1 MSLKVFSQRVF
12 AQPCAIALLCLNCVQ
27 PAVAKVGLLHIPT
40 FNKVKA
46 TYQPSTAYLLDRQGS
61 LLHSVRLDMQAQ
73 RAPWVGLA
81 QISPQLAYAVITAED
96 KNFESHSGVDWSAL
110 ASATW
115 DNAWGAFTRQRARGA
130 STLTMQLIGLIDEGQ
145 VKAGKRGILDK
156 VSQSTLALRLEQSW
170 TKQQI
175 LEAYLNLASFK
186 GELVGV
192 GAMSNGLF
200 GKAPEGL
207 NTIESAIAA
216 VLLRSPNAKSD
227 TVAKRACVLLKNLQA
242 PSPCEQVSA
251 MVESAFVNPSKESQ
265 RWILP
270 VAASSVQSGAHS
282 GAANLATRVSPQ
294 LAPHAANKLLDKSTL
309 SIPGQGFQSSLF
321 LPLQS
326 FAQQSLRQQLAQL
339 TLKNVEDGAVL
350 VLDNFTGEVLAW
362 VGSSGDF
369 SQARQVDGVTSL
381 RQAGST
387 LKPFLYALAF
397 EKKYLNP
404 AALIEDA
411 PYTLD
416 TGNGLYAPQN
426 YEADYKGWVSIR
438 SALGNSLNIPAVK
451 AVVQTGVEPFYQQL
465 RQLGFSSLTQSA
477 DWYGYS
483 LALGS
488 ADVSL
493 MMLTNAYRTLANGGE
508 WSPLRVNPTEANP
521 KGRAKNNDSLTNLQ
535 PMAQCVTEWCRSN
548 GMGTGSGTVLGSGAD
563 NPKNRRVISPQASFM
578 VSNILSDRSAR
589 ALTFG
594 LESWLSTP
602 YWSAVKTG
610 TSKDMRDNWCIGFSS
625 RYTVGVWVGNA
636 SGQPMHDV
644 SGVTGAAPVWRE
656 VMDWLHRGSN
666 AQGRSAVP
674 SLAPKAPSGLEQ
686 RKIRFEPRIEP
697 PRREWFMH
705 VSKSGPSSNI
715 SSGSSASSMSE
726 LKDDVQV
733 IELVKRP
740 ALTRIHYPAQGT
752 VLALDADIPPNR
764 QRIQFSAGG
773 PMQKGWSWKLNGKA
787 LAPSATPHGWLPM
800 PGRHRLQLMDDKG
813 KQVDEVQFTVRP
825 LKAGRS

>member
-1 MSLKVFSQRVF
+1 MIRQVF
-12 AQPCAIALLCLNCVQ
+12 APACVSSLLLAWLCLGPIH
-27 PAVAKVGLLHIPT
+27 PAVAKVGVLSIPSFT
-40 FNKVKA
+40 QVKA
-46 TYQPSTAYLLDRQGS
+46 AYKPSTAYLLDRQGR
-61 LLHSVRLDMQAQ
+61 LLHSLRLDMQAQ
-73 RAPWVGLA
+73 RAPWVELR

-115 DNAWGAFTRQRARGA
+115 DNAWGAFKRQRTRGA

-145 VKAGKRGILDK
+145 VKAGKRSILDK

-170 TKQQI
+170 TKHQI

-186 GELVGV
+186 GELIGV

-207 NTIESAIAA
+207 NTLESAIAA

-227 TVAKRACVLLKNLQA
+227 AVAKRACLLLKNLQT
-242 PSPCEQVSA
+242 PSPCDQVSA
-251 MVESAFVNPSKESQ
+251 VVESAFVNPSKDSQ

-270 VAASSVQSGAHS
+270 AENSGAQ
-282 GAANLATRVSPQ
+282 GGTAYLATQVSPQ
-294 LAPHAANKLLDKSTL
+294 LAVHLANKLLDKSTL
-309 SIPGQGFQSSLF
+309 HATGQRVQSSIF

-350 VLDNFTGEVLAW
+350 VLDNSTGEVLAW

-369 SQARQVDGVTSL
+369 SQAREVDGVTSL

-397 EKKYLNP
+397 EKKYLSP

-426 YEADYKGWVSIR
+426 YESDYKGWVSVR

-451 AVVQTGVEPFYQQL
+451 TVVQTGVEPFHQQL
-465 RQLGFSSLTQSA
+465 RQLGFSSLTQAA

-483 LALGS
+483 LSLGS

-493 MMLTNAYRTLANGGE
+493 LMLTNAYRTLANLGE
-508 WSPLRVNPTEANP
+508 WSPLRLTPNKMNRGGA
-521 KGRAKNNDSLTNLQ
+521 AKNANLQ
-535 PMAQCVTEWCRSN
+535 SPVPCNTEWCRTLS
-548 GMGTGSGTVLGSGAD
+548 TGKA
-563 NPKNRRVISPQASFM
+563 RRVISPQASFM
-578 VSNILSDRSAR
+578 VSDILSDRGAR

-656 VMDWLHRGSN
+656 VMDWLHRGNNS
-666 AQGRSAVP
+666 QGWPAEL
-674 SLAPKAPSGLEQ
+674 SLPPAPPSGLEQ
-686 RKIRFEPRIEP
+686 RKIRFEPRVEP
-697 PRREWFMH
+697 PRREWFMNAAK
-705 VSKSGPSSNI
+705 KS
-715 SSGSSASSMSE
+715 SSAE
-726 LKDDVQV
+726 LSDSIQLV
-733 IELVKRP
+733 ELVKRP
-740 ALTRIHYPAQGT
+740 TLTRIHYPTQGT
-752 VLALDADIPPNR
+752 VMALDADIPPNR
-764 QRIQFSAGG
+764 QRIEFSAGG
-773 PMQKGWSWKLNGKA
+773 PIQKGWVWRLNGKV
-787 LAPSATPHGWLPM
+787 LTPSATLHGWLPL

-825 LKAGRS
+825 LKGKQ

>member
-1 MSLKVFSQRVF
+1 MRQKVVTPLVSVRLVF
-12 AQPCAIALLCLNCVQ
+12 AQLCVSAVLCLSSVQ
-27 PAVAKVGLLHIPT
+27 PASAKVGLLNIPT
-40 FNKVKA
+40 FNQVKA
-46 TYQPSTAYLLDRQGS
+46 AYQPSTAYLLDRQGS

-130 STLTMQLIGLIDEGQ
+130 STLTMQLIGLIDESQ
-145 VKAGKRGILDK
+145 VKAGKRSILEK
-156 VSQSTLALRLEQSW
+156 VSQSTLALSLERSW

-216 VLLRSPNAKSD
+216 VLLRSPNAKSN

-251 MVESAFVNPSKESQ
+251 LVEAAFVNPSKESQ

-270 VAASSVQSGAHS
+270 ATASATQGR
-282 GAANLATRVSPQ
+282 AANLATQVSPQ

-309 SIPGQGFQSSLF
+309 LVPGQGFQSSLF
-321 LPLQS
+321 LPLQN
-326 FAQQSLRQQLAQL
+326 FAQQSLRQQLTQL

-350 VLDNFTGEVLAW
+350 VLDNATGEVLAW

-426 YEADYKGWVSIR
+426 YESDYKGWVSVR

-451 AVVQTGVEPFYQQL
+451 TVVQTGVEPFYQQL

-483 LALGS
+483 LSLGS

-493 MMLTNAYRTLANGGE
+493 MMLTNAYRSLANGGE
-508 WSPLRVNPTEANP
+508 WSPLRVTPTEVNRNA
-521 KGRAKNNDSLTNLQ
+521 KAKNNDSLGNPQ
-535 PMAQCVTEWCRSN
+535 SMAQCVTEWCRSN
-548 GMGTGSGTVLGSGAD
+548 GRGTGTGAVAAPGD
-563 NPKNRRVISPQASFM
+563 ENQKSRRVISPQASFM
-578 VSNILSDRSAR
+578 VSDILSDRSAR

-602 YWSAVKTG
+602 YWTAVKTG

-666 AQGRSAVP
+666 MQGRSAVP
-674 SLAPKAPSGLEQ
+674 SQAPKAPLGLEQ
-686 RKIRFEPRIEP
+686 HKIRFEPRIEP
-697 PRREWFMH
+697 PRREWFMNA
-705 VSKSGPSSNI
+705 SKSGSS
-715 SSGSSASSMSE
+715 SSSVSGSMSE
-726 LKDDVQV
+726 PKGDIQV
-733 IELVKRP
+733 IELIKRP
-740 ALTRIHYPAQGT
+740 VLARIQYPAQGT

-773 PMQKGWSWKLNGKA
+773 PIQKGWGWNLNGKA
-787 LAPSATPHGWLPM
+787 LAPSAIPHGWLPL